1 MDKNNPKYESIKAK
15 LLKLQALAEKGCAG
29 EARNARL
36 AIERLCAQYG
46 ITLADLLDEDAQPQ
60 WYRFEI
66 GRLKY
71 LLTLFAQCYY
81 KVTNTK
87 EMSYKHGAA
96 RNVVQV
102 KLTPI
107 QYAELASLFTWHKAN
122 FLRELQAMQD
132 TLVSA
137 YVSKHGLYRERMLE
151 DSESE
156 KEEKPLTPAE
166 LQRIKRILAMR
177 EGLSDATY
185 QKLLEQASG
194 K

>member
-1 MDKNNPKYESIKAK
+1 
-15 LLKLQALAEKGCAG
+15 
-29 EARNARL
+29 
-36 AIERLCAQYG
+36 
-46 ITLADLLDEDAQPQ
+46 
-60 WYRFEI
+60 
-66 GRLKY
+66 
-71 LLTLFAQCYY
+71 
-81 KVTNTK
+81 
-87 EMSYKHGAA
+87 
-96 RNVVQV
+96 
-102 KLTPI
+102 
-107 QYAELASLFTWHKAN
+107 
-122 FLRELQAMQD
+122 MQD

-185 QKLLEQASG
+185 QKLLEQTNR

>member
-1 MDKNNPKYESIKAK
+1 M
-15 LLKLQALAEKGCAG
+15 
-29 EARNARL
+29 
-36 AIERLCAQYG
+36 
-46 ITLADLLDEDAQPQ
+46 LDEDAQPQ

-71 LLTLFAQCYY
+71 LLTLFAQCYH
-81 KVTNTK
+81 KVTSTK
-87 EMSYKHGAA
+87 KMSYKHGAA

-185 QKLLEQASG
+185 QKLLERASG